1 MRNLL
6 LFLVASLWSLSSFA
20 QTPCNAGFTYS
31 ANGLSVTFTNT
42 STPANGTPNFWVN
55 KTLRPTVNV
64 SPQYGFWGTVNHT
77 YPGPGTYTAIVK
89 IEVYDSITNTILCS
103 DADTQQITVTAPPP
117 PPCAISIS
125 KSANG
130 NTVTFTANNLSNTPG
145 MSYSWNFGDGN
156 FGSGSPVS
164 HTYANSGFYHVTLTG
179 SSSSA
184 GCSKTDSTNVSIS
197 SQGPNVISGGIIADS
212 TVQDTF
218 KVWLIQF
225 DSTTNNL
232 YAVDSQVVYNFP
244 TQYAPYAF
252 YNKPAGQYRTKAH
265 QIDGPS
271 SGTGYVPTYHLNS
284 LYWNTA
290 TLINHTGGTSAG
302 KYILMQTGT
311 VTSGPGF
318 IGGNV
323 SQGANKGTSGGI
335 QGMTIL
341 LRDHNGN
348 FVKYATTD
356 ANGDYSFTDLPTG
369 SYTIYPEDAGY
380 TTTTAG
386 VTLITM
392 KPVTNNV
399 NFERLNSSKTIVPKT
414 TGIEEIAASNVGIY
428 PNPSNGLVFIGTG
441 ANEPNATVSVSDMTG
456 RVVYKSS
463 LELQSGKASIDLSH
477 LQNGHY
483 IVNIR
488 TASATSTQKL
498 SLEK

>member
-1 MRNLL
+1 
-6 LFLVASLWSLSSFA
+6 
-20 QTPCNAGFTYS
+20 
-31 ANGLSVTFTNT
+31 
-42 STPANGTPNFWVN
+42 
-55 KTLRPTVNV
+55 
-64 SPQYGFWGTVNHT
+64 
-77 YPGPGTYTAIVK
+77 
-89 IEVYDSITNTILCS
+89 
-103 DADTQQITVTAPPP
+103 
-117 PPCAISIS
+117 
-125 KSANG
+125 
-130 NTVTFTANNLSNTPG
+130 
-145 MSYSWNFGDGN
+145 
-156 FGSGSPVS
+156 
-164 HTYANSGFYHVTLTG
+164 
-179 SSSSA
+179 
-184 GCSKTDSTNVSIS
+184 
-197 SQGPNVISGGIIADS
+197 
-212 TVQDTF
+212 
-218 KVWLIQF
+218 
-225 DSTTNNL
+225 
-232 YAVDSQVVYNFP
+232 
-244 TQYAPYAF
+244 
-252 YNKPAGQYRTKAH
+252 
-265 QIDGPS
+265 
-271 SGTGYVPTYHLNS
+271 
-284 LYWNTA
+284 
-290 TLINHTGGTSAG
+290 
-302 KYILMQTGT
+302 MQTGT

>member
-31 ANGLSVTFTNT
+31 VNGATVTFTNT
-42 STPANGTPNFWVN
+42 STPATGTPNFWVN
-55 KTLRPTVNV
+55 KTIRPI
-64 SPQYGFWGTVNHT
+64 GGAT
-77 YPGPGTYTAIVK
+77 YWFGSSFTYTYFTTGTFTAVAT
-89 IEVYDSITNTILCS
+89 IEVYDSTTNTIICS
-103 DADTQQITVTAPPP
+103 DSNSQQITITAL
-117 PPCAISIS
+117 PCNVSIS
-125 KSANG
+125 KSISG
-130 NTVTFTANNLSNTPG
+130 NTVTFTANNLNNTPG
-145 MSYSWNFGDGN
+145 MGYSWNFGDGN
-156 FGSGSPVS
+156 FGNGSPVS

-184 GCSKTDSTNVSIS
+184 GCSKTDSTTVSIS

-218 KVWLIQF
+218 KVWLIKF

-290 TLINHTGGTSAG
+290 TLINHTGGNSSN

-356 ANGDYSFTDLPTG
+356 ANGDYSFTNLPTG
-369 SYTIYPEDAGY
+369 SYTVYPEDAGY

-399 NFERLNSSKTIVPKT
+399 NFERHNGSKTIAPKN
-414 TGIEEIAASNVGIY
+414 TGIEEVAHNSLAIY
-428 PNPSNGLVFIGTG
+428 PNPSNGLVYVSTG
-441 ANEPNATVSVSDMTG
+441 ANEPNANVTVADMTG
-456 RVVYKSS
+456 RVVYKGVID
-463 LELQSGKASIDLSH
+463 LQSGKASLDLSH

-483 IVNIR
+483 IVNIH
-488 TASATSTQKL
+488 TASATTTQKL